1 MDISAFGLD
10 IVDRMKPA
18 RSASPAPG
26 QESLRGLLS
35 PQVAGSRYIFPDLA
49 PAARTR
55 WTIALAGR
63 EECRPDYVVDRASYP
78 FHVVE
83 LIVQGTGTVRL
94 GSGRT
99 HRLRPGTV
107 FSCAADQ
114 ACHLRSDPAQ
124 PLVKFFFAVIGRDVA
139 TRLGEAGLAAG
150 TVRHL
155 ASPAEALGVA
165 EEIIREGQRH
175 HSAAPAICLKLFE
188 LLLLR
193 IAASNS
199 LRAPDRN
206 DGARESFLR
215 CRSLIDE
222 AALSLRTLEEI
233 SRVVNL
239 APATICRLFQRF
251 QGVSPYQ
258 YLLRRKMGTA
268 AELLLE
274 GAMVKEA
281 AARVGFEDPYHFSRC
296 FKSAHGVAPNSL
308 RRLSKRMEG

>member
-1 MDISAFGLD
+1 MPSGWTLLTPL
-10 IVDRMKPA
+10 KPP
-18 RSASPAPG
+18 RLSSSAPG
-26 QESLRGLLS
+26 QESLRELLS
-35 PQVAGSRYIFPDLA
+35 SQVAGSRYIFPDLA
-49 PAARTR
+49 PAPHAR

-63 EECRPDYVVDRASYP
+63 EECRADYVVDRASYP

-83 LIVQGTGTVRL
+83 VISQGTGTVRL
-94 GSGRT
+94 GNGRL

-124 PLVKFFFAVIGRDVA
+124 PLVKFFFAINGRDAA
-139 TRLGEAGLAAG
+139 TRLGDAGLPAG
-150 TVRHL
+150 AVRHL
-155 ASPAEALGVA
+155 ASPAEALSVA

-215 CRSLIDE
+215 CRSLIDD

-233 SRVVNL
+233 SRAVNL

-251 QGVSPYQ
+251 QGISPYQ

-296 FKSAHGVAPNSL
+296 FKSAHGVSPSAL
-308 RRLSKRMEG
+308 RQLSKRSER